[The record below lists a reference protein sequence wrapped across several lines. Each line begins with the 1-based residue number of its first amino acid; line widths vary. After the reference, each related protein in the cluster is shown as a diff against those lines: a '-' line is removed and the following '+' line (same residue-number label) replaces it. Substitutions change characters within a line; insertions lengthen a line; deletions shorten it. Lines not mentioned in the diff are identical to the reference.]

1 MPFCTPIIFQ
11 YTILKNNGGG
21 FAAANKDL
29 RKAVDEGKLR
39 SNLYYRLNVLSVSI
53 PSLRERRDDIRPLAE
68 YFLERYCHRY
78 GIDKTFDDN
87 VFRQL
92 EQYPWPGKLKHLVER
107 AILTRDLTT
116 VHSIFLP
123 NQATTPATEE
133 PAPPSRVTE
142 TALLPPEPSVD
153 WP

>member
-11 YTILKNNGGG
+11 YVILKNNGGG

-29 RKAVDEGKLR
+29 RKAVDEGKFR
-39 SNLYYRLNVLSVSI
+39 SDLYYRLNVVSVSI

-107 AILTRDLTT
+107 AQRPHHDSQHFFAQPGNHPCHGGTHPALPGHGNGTASTRA
-116 VHSIFLP
+116 V
-123 NQATTPATEE
+123 
-133 PAPPSRVTE
+133 R
-142 TALLPPEPSVD
+142 
-153 WP
+153 